1 MAPTLAIRLLR
12 LAATAIVVVVVA
24 ALATLLA
31 VRFVVFPRIDDYRTD
46 IAQRLTAQFGQPVTI
61 DAIAAGWDGW
71 NPMLAVSG
79 VAIRDRADPSAP
91 PLLLLPKVDAT
102 VAWTSLPAL
111 DLRLR
116 ELSIERPQLSVR
128 RDRAGRLHVAG
139 IEIDPQAQG
148 DDAGFTDW
156 LLRQRE
162 IVVRD
167 ALLTWNDELTG
178 VPQLVLDH
186 VMFRLERGL
195 TGHRFGLVGA
205 PPSAMAAP
213 IDFRGEVSASSLRDW
228 RDARGSFYVRLDYA
242 DVALWREWIPL
253 LKPVEAGRGA
263 LRMWFDFAGGRATDV
278 TADFELTDVGVRVAG
293 NLPQLDLDHLSG
305 RVTLKSGGGR
315 REVAAHE
322 LTFRMRSGQVLAPAA
337 ITLAITEGADGAITG
352 GRMAFDRLD
361 VAPLSVL
368 AEHLPFPESWRRDL
382 AAYALRGSV
391 TDGALT
397 WEGPPDAPT
406 KLAGSGAFTRFGI
419 SASEAMPG
427 ADGVS
432 GSFTFDEKRGDL
444 KLDGRDIR
452 VSLPRVFAEPVL
464 LETASGRVGW
474 TRAEGRLRLTFD
486 DVRFATPHSSG
497 SASGS
502 WRGSERGPGV
512 LDLKAQLA
520 RADAQHLYRYLPLT
534 LDPGVRD
541 WLRASIRR
549 GIASDVRMALAGD
562 LADFPFADGRK
573 GQFLVTFK
581 VADVT
586 LDYADGWPEIAGID
600 GDVRFE
606 GPGMSVRATRGRIF
620 DAIAGPVRADIPDLG
635 AAHPLLTIEG
645 AATGATSEF
654 LRFVDRSPVAGWID
668 RFTDGVTATGTG
680 RLALKFTLPLGQ
692 GDGVK
697 VAGDYEFL
705 DNEVRIPGVPAL
717 AHVGGHL
724 VFTEKA
730 TTSRD
735 FVAQVF
741 GGPVKIAV
749 TTGEGQVR
757 IAAAGNANVAAL
769 RAEHDTPL
777 FQRVTGSADWQLVAT
792 TAGGSTAWTLESSLK
807 GVGIDAP
814 PPIGKAPADVAALR
828 VERREVPGKP
838 AEDVLTVDYRRDLRL
853 VAHRT
858 HAKGAATV
866 DRALLLLGGAIAR
879 GGTADRPGVWVRGQ
893 VAEVDVDAWIALYR
907 TESAR
912 PAAAPASATP
922 AGGLEV
928 MGVDVTAARM
938 GVFGRLLRDISV
950 TATRADAD
958 WQLRLSGRE
967 VEGNAVWRAPTAG
980 LPNGRVMARLA
991 RLVPPGADDLHP
1003 PRSEPVA
1010 AEKARN
1016 TWPEIDVVTDAFVT
1030 RGGHDLGRAEF
1041 LAQPSGPDWRI
1052 TKFALTNPAG
1062 RVDASG
1068 WWRIASE
1075 QPRTEIDFAVTT
1087 EDTGEFLV
1095 RFGYPVAVKS
1105 APTKIKGT
1113 LAWAGAPS
1121 DFDYPS
1127 LTGQFTLHTG
1137 AGQFTKI
1144 DPGIGKLLGVLSL
1157 QALPRRITLDFRDVF
1172 SEGFAFDDI
1181 AGSFRIE
1188 RGLMRTGDLRLEGP
1202 AAQVAITGEID
1213 LARETQALDVRVK
1226 PALSSTFSAGAAVLF
1241 IANPLIG
1248 AAVGAGTLLAQKL
1261 LDNPLGQIFS
1271 YDYRVTGS
1279 WSDPLVERVGGRPV
1293 GASAAIAPEGTTR

>member
-12 LAATAIVVVVVA
+12 LAATAIVALVVV

-31 VRFVVFPRIDDYRTD
+31 VRYVIFPRIDDYRID
-46 IAQRLTAQFGQPVTI
+46 IAQRLTAQLGQPVTI

-79 VAIRDRADPSAP
+79 VAIRDRANADGP
-91 PLLLLPKVDAT
+91 PVLLLPRVDAT
-102 VAWTSLPAL
+102 IAWTSLLAL

-139 IEIDPQAQG
+139 IEIDPEGQA
-148 DDAGFTDW
+148 DDTRFTDW

-167 ALLTWNDELTG
+167 ALLTWNDELRG
-178 VPQLVLDH
+178 VPQLVLDR

-195 TGHRFGLVGA
+195 TGHHFGLVGT

-213 IDFRGEVSASSLRDW
+213 IDFRGEVSASSLKDW
-228 RDARGSFYVRLDYA
+228 REAKGSFYVRLDYA

-253 LKPVEAGRGA
+253 LKPVETGRGA
-263 LRMWFDFAGGRATDV
+263 LRMWFDFAQGRATDV
-278 TADFELTDVGVRVAG
+278 TADLELTDVSVRAAS
-293 NLPQLDLDHLSG
+293 NLPQLDLDHLAG
-305 RVTLKSGGGR
+305 RVTWKADGGR
-315 REVAAHE
+315 RELATHG
-322 LTFRMRSGQVLAPAA
+322 LTFRTRSGQALAPAA
-337 ITLAITEGADGAITG
+337 VSLAMTEGPDGAITG
-352 GRMAFDRLD
+352 GRVAFDRLD
-361 VAPLSVL
+361 VAPLSAL
-368 AEHLPFPESWRRDL
+368 AEHLPFPEAWRRDF
-382 AAYALRGSV
+382 ATYALRGSV
-391 TDGALT
+391 TDGKFG

-406 KLAGSGAFTRFGI
+406 RFAGSGAFTRFGI
-419 SASEAMPG
+419 SASAAMPG

-464 LETASGRVGW
+464 LDVASGRVGW
-474 TRAEGRLRLTFD
+474 TRADGRLRVTFD
-486 DVRFATPHSSG
+486 DVRFATPHSAG
-497 SASGS
+497 TASGS
-502 WRGSERGPGV
+502 WQGRERGPGV
-512 LDLKAQLA
+512 LDLKAQLV
-520 RADAQHLYRYLPLT
+520 RAEAQHLYRYLPLT
-534 LDPGVRD
+534 LDPNVRD
-541 WLRASIRR
+541 WLRASIRQ
-549 GIASDVRMALAGD
+549 GTATDVKIAVAGD
-562 LADFPFADGRK
+562 LADFPFADSRK

-581 VADVT
+581 VAGVT
-586 LDYADGWPEIAGID
+586 LDYADGWPEISGID
-600 GDVRFE
+600 GEVRFD
-606 GPGMSVRATRGRIF
+606 GPGMAVRATRGRIF
-620 DAIAGPVRADIPDLG
+620 DAVAGPVKADIPDLG
-635 AAHPLLTIEG
+635 ADHPLLTIEG
-645 AATGATSEF
+645 EATGATGEF
-654 LRFVDRSPVAGWID
+654 LRFVEKSPVAGWIGH
-668 RFTDGVTATGTG
+668 FTDGVTATGAG
-680 RLALKFTLPLGQ
+680 KLALRFTLPLSKA
-692 GDGVK
+692 DGVE
-697 VAGDYEFL
+697 VAGDYAFL

-735 FVAQVF
+735 FVAQAL

-749 TTGEGQVR
+749 TTGDGHVR
-757 IAAAGNANVAAL
+757 IAAAGTASVAAV
-769 RAEHDTPL
+769 RADFDTL
-777 FQRVTGSADWQLVAT
+777 LLQRVSGSAEWRLNAT
-792 TAGGSTAWTLESSLK
+792 TASGGTTWTLESDLK
-807 GVGIDAP
+807 GVGIEAP
-814 PPIGKAPADVAALR
+814 APIGKGPEDVAALR
-828 VERREVPGKP
+828 VERREVPGRT
-838 AEDVLTVDYRRDLRL
+838 AEDVLTVDYRRDLKL
-853 VAHRT
+853 VLHRT
-858 HAKGAATV
+858 LAKDAATV
-866 DRALLLLGGAIAR
+866 DRALLLLGGAVAR
-879 GGTADRPGVWVRGQ
+879 GGTADRPGLWLRGQ
-893 VAEVDVDAWIALYR
+893 VAELDVDEWLALYR
-907 TESAR
+907 KESAR
-912 PAAAPASATP
+912 TP
-922 AGGLEV
+922 AGPAGTKPGGGLEL
-928 MGVDVTAARM
+928 MGLDLTVARM
-938 GVFGRLLRDISV
+938 DVFGRLLRDFSV
-950 TATRADAD
+950 AATRADAD
-958 WQLRLSGRE
+958 WHLRLSGRE
-967 VEGNAVWRAPTAG
+967 IEGTAVWRAPTPS

-991 RLVPPGADDLHP
+991 RLVPPGPDELHP
-1003 PRSEPVA
+1003 PRSEVAA

-1016 TWPEIDVVTDAFVT
+1016 TWPELDITANAFVT
-1030 RGGHDLGRAEF
+1030 RGGNDLGRAEL

-1062 RVDASG
+1062 RIDASG
-1068 WWRIASE
+1068 WWRIARE
-1075 QPRTEIDFAVTT
+1075 HPRTELDFAMTT
-1087 EDTGEFLV
+1087 ADAGEFLV

-1105 APTKIKGT
+1105 APSEIKGT

-1127 LTGQFTLHTG
+1127 LTGQFTLQTG

-1181 AGSFRIE
+1181 TGSFRID

-1202 AAQVAITGEID
+1202 AAQVAISGEID

-1279 WSDPLVERVGGRPV
+1279 WSDPHVERVAAKPV
-1293 GASAAIAPEGTTR
+1293 GASAAAAPEASTQ